1 MKSQSFTSVQTKSYL
16 THNPTF
22 STNIAHNRP
31 GSIRAR
37 GRFASMKA
45 AALLTAFLIGLVAGI
60 TFSQPLNI
68 EISSKPIKEDI
79 RRGID

>member
-1 MKSQSFTSVQTKSYL
+1 VQSKSYL

-22 STNIAHNRP
+22 STNIAHNCP
-31 GSIRAR
+31 ISIRVQ

-45 AALLTAFLIGLVAGI
+45 TALLTAFLIGLVAGI

-68 EISSKPIKEDI
+68 EISSKPLKEDI

>member
-1 MKSQSFTSVQTKSYL
+1 
-16 THNPTF
+16 
-22 STNIAHNRP
+22 
-31 GSIRAR
+31 
-37 GRFASMKA
+37 MKA

>member
-1 MKSQSFTSVQTKSYL
+1 MKSQSFTSVRCKSYP

-22 STNIAHNRP
+22 STNIAHNHPR
-31 GSIRAR
+31 SIRVR

-45 AALLTAFLIGLVAGI
+45 AALLTAFLLGLVAGI

-68 EISSKPIKEDI
+68 EKSSKPLKEDI

>member
-1 MKSQSFTSVQTKSYL
+1 VKSQSFTSVQAKSYP

-22 STNIAHNRP
+22 STNIAHNCP
-31 GSIRAR
+31 LSIRVG

-68 EISSKPIKEDI
+68 EISSKPLKEDI